1 MRARLIPLLALG
13 VVVGASA
20 SPPLRAQGTS
30 VCLPADNQT
39 VFLGAVLTKFLTG
52 TDAMNVGL
60 RQRLDLPQVTASS
73 ISLITDTRTC
83 DEAVPALNA
92 AQAQS
97 ATRRLY
103 VFKLGNSRFGVVEQA
118 GAPTPGVYGGGSTS
132 VCYFD
137 SKWAYVST
145 GEL

>member
-1 MRARLIPLLALG
+1 MRTRLIPLLALG
-13 VVVGASA
+13 LVVGASA
-20 SPPLRAQGTS
+20 APLRAQGTS
-30 VCLPADNQT
+30 VCLPADSQT
-39 VFLGAVLTKFLTG
+39 AFLSAVLTKFLTA
-52 TDAMNVGL
+52 TDATNVGL
-60 RQRLDLPQVTASS
+60 RQKLDLPQVTASG

-83 DEAVPALNA
+83 DKAVPALNA

-118 GAPTPGVYGGGSTS
+118 GAPTPDVYGGGSTS
-132 VCYFD
+132 VWYFD